1 MAKKIKVYCE
11 TLDIWFNSIQDAAK
25 YAGCNDWSMS
35 KKMDIMGS
43 FVDEAGNVY
52 KRAEPM
58 KTKNKYY
65 TATNYTSVKRGKY
78 SRKPNEK
85 KEKVAASFKFADLP
99 KAVQELI
106 EEKTKEM
113 IDTNKPWS
121 EIKNFLKKMGC
132 KKLTLKVEEDAE

>member
-58 KTKNKYY
+58 KTKNKYQ
-65 TATNYTSVKRGKY
+65 TRTNYTSIKKGRY
-78 SRKPNEK
+78 SRKPNAK
-85 KEKVAASFKFADLP
+85 KETADFKFADLL

-113 IDTNKPWS
+113 IGTNQPCS
-121 EIKNFLKKMGC
+121 EIKSFLKKMGC
-132 KKLTLKVEEDAE
+132 KKLTLRVDEDAE

>member
-58 KTKNKYY
+58 KTKNKYQ
-65 TATNYTSVKRGKY
+65 TRTNYTSIKKGRY
-78 SRKPNEK
+78 SRKPNTK
-85 KEKVAASFKFADLP
+85 KEAASFKFADLP

-106 EEKTKEM
+106 EERISEM
-113 IDTNKPWS
+113 LEQNKPWS
-121 EIKNFLKKMGC
+121 EIKTFLKKMGC
-132 KKLTLKVEEDAE
+132 KKLTLRVDEDAE

>member
-43 FVDEAGNVY
+43 FVDKAGNVY

-58 KTKNKYY
+58 KTKNKYK
-65 TATNYTSVKRGKY
+65 TRTNYTSIKKGRY

-85 KEKVAASFKFADLP
+85 KEAASFKFADLP

-106 EEKTKEM
+106 EERISEM
-113 IDTNKPWS
+113 LEQNKPWS
-121 EIKNFLKKMGC
+121 EIKTFLKKMGC
-132 KKLTLKVEEDAE
+132 KKLTLRVDEDAE

>member
-43 FVDEAGNVY
+43 FVDKAGNVY

-58 KTKNKYY
+58 KTKNKYK
-65 TATNYTSVKRGKY
+65 TRTNYTSINKGRY
-78 SRKPNEK
+78 SRKPNVK
-85 KEKVAASFKFADLP
+85 KETASFKFADLP

-106 EEKTKEM
+106 EERISEM
-113 IDTNKPWS
+113 LEQNKPWS

-132 KKLTLKVEEDAE
+132 KKLTLRVDEDAE